1 MAANE
6 RKMVVIRFMRPG
18 GARGTL
24 RDQFYFADHAAAA
37 CLIDPRAKVA
47 FHFLELISPGLGVR
61 DDFKHPKL
69 AANRAGVHSQR
80 RTYDLRP
87 RAHEPG
93 ERSFRTIKSPRNA
106 TENISRTF
114 HEGAILPRAR
124 YDAAWRAAGL
134 RWPVS
139 NQR

>member
-18 GARGTL
+18 GAGGTL
-24 RDQFYFADHAAAA
+24 RSQFYFAYHVAPA
-37 CLIDPRAKVA
+37 CLIDPRTKVA

-61 DDFKHPKL
+61 DDFEHPQL

-80 RTYDLRP
+80 RTDDLRP

-93 ERSFRTIKSPRNA
+93 ERSFRTIKSPRYA
-106 TENISRTF
+106 SENISRTF
-114 HEGAILPRAR
+114 HEGAILSRVR
-124 YDAAWRAAGL
+124 YAVAWRAADLPLPG
-134 RWPVS
+134 S